1 MFSLKIELQNK
12 QKFMVKLTKK
22 KILNNQPRCEGKI
35 FYQL

>member
-22 KILNNQPRCEGKI
+22 ILNNQPRCECKI